1 MSGNYPYPI
10 IEDGFVCQARFFAR
24 NTHLDK
30 EVSAMKVK
38 LKCFAKLSKSDVCDF
53 TGSNEQEISEGETVG
68 SLISRLGFSQEEVK
82 VTFLNGRIVDFDAV
96 LGDGDQ
102 VGLAPPQL
110 GF

>member
-1 MSGNYPYPI
+1 MKADWFIFKLDLRN
-10 IEDGFVCQARFFAR
+10 RFFAR
-24 NTHLDK
+24 NTHLDM
-30 EVSAMKVK
+30 ELSAMKVK
-38 LKCFAKLSKSDVCDF
+38 LKCFAKLSESDVCDF

-82 VTFLNGRIVDFDAV
+82 VIFLNGRIVDFDAI